1 MWIVILFVLAILVFL
16 EVIRELHCFQ
26 VTEYVVESD
35 KLTQVGRE
43 LCVLFL
49 SDLHNHVYGKENEK
63 LRKAIVEAHPDLILI
78 GGDMLVGKNGKT
90 WTPAL
95 EFVKSLPKIWSG
107 LLRQWKS

>member
-1 MWIVILFVLAILVFL
+1 MKNNYIMVEIKGVKRMWIVILFGLAILVFL

-49 SDLHNHVYGKENEK
+49 SDLHNC
-63 LRKAIVEAHPDLILI
+63 
-78 GGDMLVGKNGKT
+78 
-90 WTPAL
+90 
-95 EFVKSLPKIWSG
+95 
-107 LLRQWKS
+107 LLYTSDAADEL

>member
-1 MWIVILFVLAILVFL
+1 MKNNYIMVEIKGVKRMWIVILFVLAILVFL

-63 LRKAIVEAHPDLILI
+63 LRKS
-78 GGDMLVGKNGKT
+78 NC
-90 WTPAL
+90 
-95 EFVKSLPKIWSG
+95 
-107 LLRQWKS
+107 

>member
-1 MWIVILFVLAILVFL
+1 MWIVILFGFAILVFL

-63 LRKAIVEAHPDLILI
+63 LRKAIVEAHKGEIKAFNNDL
-78 GGDMLVGKNGKT
+78 GGATFEL
-90 WTPAL
+90 
-95 EFVKSLPKIWSG
+95 SLP
-107 LLRQWKS
+107 LEEENNE

>member
-78 GGDMLVGKNGKT
+78 GGDMLVGKTEKHGHRHLN
-90 WTPAL
+90 L
-95 EFVKSLPKIWSG
+95 
-107 LLRQWKS
+107 